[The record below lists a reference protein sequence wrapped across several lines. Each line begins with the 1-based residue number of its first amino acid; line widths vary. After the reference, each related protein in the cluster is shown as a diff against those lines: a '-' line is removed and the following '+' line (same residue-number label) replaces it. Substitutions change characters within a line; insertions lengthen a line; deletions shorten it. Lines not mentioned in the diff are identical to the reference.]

1 MEKSDVKTQYD
12 KQYEALSK
20 RIIFNE
26 EIHGTQDIYK
36 AILDAL
42 LEDSKYIALSTI
54 YPFEDY
60 YEMELPNKLLNWQI
74 RACIEL
80 YNMADK
86 AMFINYSENGLS
98 FTKLTDGLSKT
109 LQNELI
115 SKVGTPKRKDSN

>member
-1 MEKSDVKTQYD
+1 MEESDVKDTQYE
-12 KQYEALSK
+12 KLSK
-20 RIIFNE
+20 RIIYSKDIFGSE
-26 EIHGTQDIYK
+26 EAYK
-36 AILDAL
+36 ATLNAL

-60 YEMELPNKLLNWQI
+60 YEMELPKKLYNWQI

-86 AMFINYSENGLS
+86 AMFISYSENGLS
-98 FTKLTDGLSKT
+98 FTKLTDGLSKS

-115 SKVGTPKRKDSN
+115 AKVGTPKKSEGD